1 MIFQTTT
8 TTLPSDLQSFAGTFG
23 NSAAWMLLFAGLM
36 SFIWFISE
44 GFRRGGF
51 IAPKE
56 RGSSSMM
63 RFRWYY
69 D

>member
-44 GFRRGGF
+44 GFPPWR
-51 IAPKE
+51 IHAPKE
-56 RGSSSMM
+56 RGSFSMM
-63 RFRWYY
+63 RFLWYY

>member
-51 IAPKE
+51 MRPKK
-56 RGSSSMM
+56 RKFSMM
-63 RFRWYY
+63 RFLWYY